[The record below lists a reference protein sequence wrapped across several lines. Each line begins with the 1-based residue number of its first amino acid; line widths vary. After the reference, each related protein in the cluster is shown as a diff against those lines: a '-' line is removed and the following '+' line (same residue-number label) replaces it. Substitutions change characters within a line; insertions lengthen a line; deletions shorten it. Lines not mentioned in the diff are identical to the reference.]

1 MRINCAKG
9 VIQKPGKRQV
19 RNEIKNN
26 IVKVNMEM
34 RKISDK

>member
-1 MRINCAKG
+1 MRINNAKG
-9 VIQKPGKRQV
+9 VIQNPGKRQV
-19 RNEIKNN
+19 RIEIKNN